1 MNIQAEMRSVM
12 SIRPCEHMKDA
23 GVNAVAA
30 SIKDFGFHQR
40 IVVDEDG
47 VIVVGQARYM
57 AAVKL

>member
-1 MNIQAEMRSVM
+1 MNMLAEMRSVM
-12 SIRPCEHMKDA
+12 SIRRCDNMKDA

-40 IVVDEDG
+40 IVVDDDG
-47 VIVVGQARYM
+47 VIVVGPARYM